1 MLKLVLSSKLGT
13 FFFVTLT
20 YGLIQCANNALT
32 EFLQL
37 VPGADLFHIP
47 SGFKFIFVLIAGWV
61 GAVGVAVASLA
72 PALLYKFPDQ
82 WLLAVELAF
91 INGLAPFLA
100 IKLFVQNLGLE
111 EDLSNINQQQV
122 IRMGL
127 LFVFLNSCMNQLILY
142 WNNVNDNFLN
152 GILLMLIG
160 DLTGTFIVLTG
171 LIWATKKSNLGK
183 DKN

>member
-1 MLKLVLSSKLGT
+1 MFKLVLSSKLAT
-13 FFFVTLT
+13 FFIVTLA
-20 YGLIQCANNALT
+20 YGLIQFANNALT

-47 SGFKFIFVLIAGWV
+47 SGFKFVFVLIAGWV
-61 GAVGVAVASLA
+61 GAVGIAVASLA

-91 INGLAPFLA
+91 INGLAPLLA
-100 IKLFVQNLGLE
+100 IKLFVQNFGLE

-122 IRMGL
+122 LRMGL
-127 LFVFLNSCMNQLILY
+127 LFVFLNSGLNQLILY

-160 DLTGTFIVLTG
+160 DLTGTFIVLIG
-171 LIWATKKSNLGK
+171 LIWATKKSNLGR